1 MIHRKFVGV
10 DGLSLHFRVR
20 GGPGKDA
27 PSLVLLHPSPMSS
40 AIFVPLM
47 EALPQ
52 DIHVVALDTPGYG
65 LSDPLPSPA
74 TQIADYLPTLKRFIE
89 AAIGDT
95 SFALYG
101 SATGAQLALGFSY
114 TFPERVRHLF
124 LDNAA
129 HFDEVERQH
138 ILQRYFI
145 DLTPRTDGAHLQA
158 LWAHARQMLQYF
170 PWYEADEAH
179 RIRTT
184 EPSVDEI
191 TQLAAHF
198 LAAGPRYAEAYRAAF
213 CHESIENYQRL
224 TTPTT
229 LFRWLGSPLLPQIN
243 ALLAHPL
250 PACIRS
256 LDTPAPPAARLET
269 MSRHIAATMHK

>member
-1 MIHRKFVGV
+1 
-10 DGLSLHFRVR
+10 
-20 GGPGKDA
+20 
-27 PSLVLLHPSPMSS
+27 
-40 AIFVPLM
+40 
-47 EALPQ
+47 
-52 DIHVVALDTPGYG
+52 
-65 LSDPLPSPA
+65 
-74 TQIADYLPTLKRFIE
+74 
-89 AAIGDT
+89 
-95 SFALYG
+95 
-101 SATGAQLALGFSY
+101 
-114 TFPERVRHLF
+114 
-124 LDNAA
+124 
-129 HFDEVERQH
+129 
-138 ILQRYFI
+138 
-145 DLTPRTDGAHLQA
+145 
-158 LWAHARQMLQYF
+158 MLQYF